1 MFYISSE
8 LIVLLCLFRYE
19 ALVPGNIE
27 YAAKYQDKVYIFESE
42 EKLLEFMR

>member
-1 MFYISSE
+1 MFSVNE
-8 LIVLLCLFRYE
+8 LFLLHLFRYE

-42 EKLLEFMR
+42 EKLQKFMR